1 MEDGAGEE
9 RGSGK
14 MATNEGIAVGKEV
27 VASGVWLKV
36 GGGCN

>member
-9 RGSGK
+9 MGSGR
-14 MATNEGIAVGKEV
+14 MDGYSREV

-36 GGGCN
+36 GGE